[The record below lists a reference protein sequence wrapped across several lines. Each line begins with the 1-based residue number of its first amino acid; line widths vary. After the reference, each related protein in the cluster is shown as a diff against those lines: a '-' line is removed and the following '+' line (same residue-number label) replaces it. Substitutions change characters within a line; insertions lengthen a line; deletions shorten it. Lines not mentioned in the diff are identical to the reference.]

1 MFNRSPCGPFARQ
14 FLILGIVTLSLSACS
29 TSKHTAESGI
39 TDAFDAATGNLE
51 DLNIKRREI
60 PKLLEKLAANP
71 YQPPPKYTCKSI
83 KSELAELEPLIGPDI
98 QPREVQ
104 VASSD
109 GFIPDLENIEMP
121 AQAEVENSAHDAVMG
136 LIRSQTDFLPFR
148 SIIRRLS
155 GADRHE
161 KNLQEAYQAGKLRR
175 AYLKGLAE
183 SKFGKKCNTY
193 STLPIPLPKPKTE
206 PSA

>member
-1 MFNRSPCGPFARQ
+1 MFNRSQCGSVARH
-14 FLILGIVTLSLSACS
+14 LIILSLMTMGLSACS
-29 TSKHTAESGI
+29 SSKYSAESGF
-39 TDAFDAATGNLE
+39 TNAFDAATGNLE

-83 KSELAELEPLIGPDI
+83 KAELAELEPLIGPDI
-98 QPREVQ
+98 KPREVQ

-109 GFIPDLENIEMP
+109 GFVPDLENMEMP
-121 AQAEVENSAHDAVMG
+121 TQEEAEDGAHDAVMG
-136 LIRSQTDFLPFR
+136 LIRSQTDILPFR
-148 SIIRRLS
+148 SIIRRIT

-161 KNLQEAYQAGKLRR
+161 RNLNEAYQAGKLRR

-183 SKFGKKCNTY
+183 SKFGKRCNTY
-193 STLPIPLPKPKTE
+193 STLPIPLPKPK
-206 PSA
+206 A